1 MIKSFLDEWLDDRA
15 DAEFNLGESG
25 VANRRLSEIIPS
37 TRLAEALGPID
48 FDHNPTRGSDDL
60 RAEAAK
66 LYDHATAHNV
76 LITAGASEAILA
88 YFLARQAERANVIVL
103 TPAFHS
109 LYDVP
114 AALGFEVRKVM
125 LDYEAGFSLP
135 LQRILDVVDGNTRC
149 VVLTTPNNPM
159 GTVFAQSEILALAG
173 ALEAFDCDIMLDEQ
187 YRLLPHDAGLER
199 FASAA
204 NMSPRI
210 LSVGSAG
217 KCYGAVGL
225 RVGWMVGDAALVERM
240 DAVKMLTT
248 HAISKVSDRICLE
261 LMRAGAGL
269 LQANRAAIS
278 RNKQRFSEVLTAHPG
293 QLQWVEPA
301 GGSVAFPRLAHGM
314 CSRTFGDELYSKAG
328 VLVLPGEAFDCPGF
342 FRIRLGAEPD
352 GFAAAMDRM
361 SSVLEAQCP

>member
-15 DAEFNLGESG
+15 DAQFNLGESG

-37 TRLAEALGPID
+37 ARLTEMLGPID
-48 FDHNPTRGSDDL
+48 FDHNPTRGSDEL
-60 RAEAAK
+60 RAEAAQ
-66 LYDHATAHNV
+66 LYEHASSDNV

-88 YFLARQAERANVIVL
+88 YFLARKAERANVIVL

-114 AALGFEVRKVM
+114 AALGYEVRRIM
-125 LDYEAGFSLP
+125 LRYEEGFGLP
-135 LQRILDVVDGNTRC
+135 LQQILDAVDDNTRC

-159 GTVFAQSEILALAG
+159 GTVFTLPEVTALAE
-173 ALEAFDCDIMLDEQ
+173 ALEPFDCDIMLDEQ
-187 YRLLPHDAGLER
+187 YRLLPHDESVER

-204 NMSPRI
+204 NLSPKI

-225 RVGWMVGDAALVERM
+225 RVGWVVGDAALVERM

-261 LMRAGAGL
+261 LMRSGAGL
-269 LQANRAAIS
+269 LAENRAAIS
-278 RNKQRFSEVLTAHPG
+278 RNKQRFTEVMAAHPG
-293 QLQWVEPA
+293 KLSWVEPA
-301 GGSVAFPRLAHGM
+301 GGSVAFPRLGEGL
-314 CSRTFGDELYSKAG
+314 CSRAFGDALYTRSG

-352 GFAAAMDRM
+352 GFAQAMDRM
-361 SSVLEAQCP
+361 DAVLAD